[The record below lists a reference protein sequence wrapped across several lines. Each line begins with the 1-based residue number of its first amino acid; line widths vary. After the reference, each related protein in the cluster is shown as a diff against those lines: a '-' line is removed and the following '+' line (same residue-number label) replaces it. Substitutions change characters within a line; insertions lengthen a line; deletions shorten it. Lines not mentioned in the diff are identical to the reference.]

1 MIRVKTIDISA
12 TVTTIT
18 IATEIGEFE
27 GRAYFNEEVDTLN
40 PSEIIGCRIA
50 ENRAKIKY
58 YKEKIRRKKYEMK
71 GIDRLIAAMPSNK
84 SGYTYA
90 VRLRAVIQKEIDEY
104 IAEWNICERDI
115 NAAIE
120 GRAMYVRSRTID
132 KKERDKFFKDL
143 GNALKQLDTATKDKK
158 VK

>member
-1 MIRVKTIDISA
+1 MRIKFVS
-12 TVTTIT
+12 IT
-18 IATEIGEFE
+18 STCTKIVIATEIGEFE
-27 GRAYFNEEVDTLN
+27 GRAYFNKEVDKLN

-58 YKEKIRRKKYEMK
+58 YKEKIKRKKYEMK

-84 SGYTYA
+84 SGYAYA
-90 VRLRAVIQKEIDEY
+90 VRLRTAIQKEINEC
-104 IAEWNICERDI
+104 IEEWNICERDI